1 MEQNELAIQLYNLGV
16 FSPQNV
22 DMSLMLLQTMD
33 FAHKDEIIQM
43 IMQNGTMFD
52 KYQQLQKIAFNLAQQ
67 VDMQN
72 GTQMAEQL
80 AQAIL
85 VENGNNSEEPSGNL
99 SVDGITEDDTSERSF
114 MTNAREKA
122 QASTQ
127 VNQ

>member
-1 MEQNELAIQLYNLGV
+1 
-16 FSPQNV
+16 
-22 DMSLMLLQTMD
+22 
-33 FAHKDEIIQM
+33 M

>member
-1 MEQNELAIQLYNLGV
+1 
-16 FSPQNV
+16 
-22 DMSLMLLQTMD
+22 
-33 FAHKDEIIQM
+33 
-43 IMQNGTMFD
+43 
-52 KYQQLQKIAFNLAQQ
+52 
-67 VDMQN
+67 MQN

-99 SVDGITEDDTSERSF
+99 SVDGITTDDTSEKSF
-114 MTNAREKA
+114 IKNAREKA